1 MKLSIM
7 GRLCPII
14 CALIALGAINAS
26 SASAASLLC
35 FEIDPGQTGLYETQT
50 CEKDVGLEGKFIL
63 AKLDKEVKS
72 GLYCALT
79 DIEKTGNYET
89 LEKCVT
95 ESGNGTPKIGN
106 WIRVKAPTNLLGSNC
121 APITGSGSSLQ
132 NLAQKT
138 VWKPLWEE
146 SGFSIVI
153 ELLECLGTTTVTYEP
168 TSSGKGLL
176 EWGANTS
183 KLEPEIAFNKLTLD
197 EFVGT
202 DVAPEGPVGTAG
214 TQIARMDEAGG
225 KAGTNNKV
233 VAIPV
238 AQSAVSVIVSL
249 PVGCKALSAASAAV
263 KNGALSKAWLTGAVN
278 FLTLVSGVTVDGN
291 TCDNNALL
299 EAREAASG
307 TSAGFKRYLND
318 LEPSLWDKCALTAV
332 EAESTSCWGTKK
344 PDEAGNGT
352 GGELAK
358 KVLTTPG
365 TIGYADLADARAQGF
380 ATPGVVTE
388 HTNASSET
396 FLSFI
401 ALVPNK
407 GVTSEG
413 NAQNPEVTATGAENG
428 ASNCKGATY
437 PTFPEVQPDE
447 DWSKITQSNATA
459 GTAGVYPICTLTYD
473 VAWEHYN
480 LVEWTEPS
488 NGKTGEKYSQAQFAT
503 TFNYLRWV
511 ASEAQ
516 KGTTAKEKLSNGHFS
531 VLPSGV
537 ISKDEAGVVMKNIF
551 FKEEGS

>member
-1 MKLSIM
+1 MKARLLGRM
-7 GRLCPII
+7 GRFGGMAAV
-14 CALIALGAINAS
+14 CAAIGLAVGAPVAIASETCAS
-26 SASAASLLC
+26 
-35 FEIDPGQTGLYETQT
+35 
-50 CEKDVGLEGKFIL
+50 
-63 AKLDKEVKS
+63 
-72 GLYCALT
+72 
-79 DIEKTGNYET
+79 
-89 LEKCVT
+89 
-95 ESGNGTPKIGN
+95 
-106 WIRVKAPTNLLGSNC
+106 
-121 APITGSGSSLQ
+121 ITGSGSSLQ
-132 NLAQKT
+132 NLAQKN
-138 VWKPLWEE
+138 VWAPLWASEGFKTSFE
-146 SGFSIVI
+146 S
-153 ELLECLGTTTVTYEP
+153 LECSEGKTVTYEP

-225 KAGTNNKV
+225 TGEMHNKV

-380 ATPGVVTE
+380 ATPGLVTE

-396 FLSFI
+396 FLSFT

-413 NAQNPEVTATGAENG
+413 TAQNPEITAAGAENG

-447 DWSKITQSNATA
+447 DWSKITQSNSTA

-488 NGKTGEKYSQAQFAT
+488 TLKAGEKYSLAQYST

-511 ASEAQ
+511 STEAQ
-516 KGTTAKEKLSNGHFS
+516 KNATAKEKLSNGHYS
-531 VLPSGV
+531 VLPSTLV
-537 ISKDEAGVVMKNIF
+537 SKNEAGVVMKNIF
-551 FKEEGS
+551 FKEAGS